1 MFKKLTLTLAAFCAA
16 GIFAAEKTA
25 IAYPGYSLEADKGGL
40 VIKDGSGSRLL
51 KIGRQLFSWAPPV
64 AYPETVT
71 QIAPDTLKVDYRIDK
86 DKSGQ
91 VALFATFRATPEGTI
106 FADYELTAPEGM
118 KTGGIMQELQ
128 PIGVKKLPELFKS
141 GLWTRDANGGV
152 PYEVRDGYF
161 RGLGG
166 ASQLQKE

>member
-16 GIFAAEKTA
+16 GIFAAEKNA

-51 KIGRQLFSWAPPV
+51 KIGRQLFSWTPPV

-71 QIAPDTLKVDYRIDK
+71 QIAPDTLKVDYRIAK

-91 VALFATFRATPEGTI
+91 VALSATFRATPEGTI

-128 PIGVKKLPELFKS
+128 PILSLIHI
-141 GLWTRDANGGV
+141 
-152 PYEVRDGYF
+152 
-161 RGLGG
+161 
-166 ASQLQKE
+166 